1 MRKDQHAVE
10 DPLLRQA
17 VLDLFRANQDFRA
30 AYQDFE
36 RTGDADRIRDAG
48 QRIDTAR
55 DRVATAQSLRRER

>member
-1 MRKDQHAVE
+1 MRKDQNAVD

-17 VLDLFRANQDFRA
+17 VLDLFRANQEFRA

-48 QRIDTAR
+48 SRIDAAR
-55 DRVATAQSLRRER
+55 DRVASAQSLRR